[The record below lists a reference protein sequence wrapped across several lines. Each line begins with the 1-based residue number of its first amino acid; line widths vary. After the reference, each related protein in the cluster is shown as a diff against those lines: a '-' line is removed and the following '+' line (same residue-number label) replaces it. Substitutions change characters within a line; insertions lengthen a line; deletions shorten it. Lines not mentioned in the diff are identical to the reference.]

1 MERKLVK
8 QGRNALTV
16 TLPARWLQDK
26 GLKAGESVFINER
39 DKDLVVS
46 SKLGATKTEITLN
59 LNGYDKTMIFH
70 LVIAKYIEGYD
81 TIILLHGNPPG
92 LLEISKS
99 LLGMIVEE
107 HTHTRTLFKSI
118 IAVPEENFNAV
129 LRRATYILLQQA
141 KTLKAITE
149 GKATIEDIKAEER
162 LLDNNIL
169 YCLRY
174 LNKYEN
180 RSHAYRYFL
189 ICSTIEL
196 AADQINSISKYI
208 GKNKELADAIVNG
221 IEQYVKLLFSN
232 DFKKM
237 YTSLRAF
244 RSSIG
249 DKTFVDGLAR
259 SLAEDLYNYIGFI
272 ASEKFEQ

>member
-118 IAVPEENFNAV
+118 IAVP
-129 LRRATYILLQQA
+129 
-141 KTLKAITE
+141 
-149 GKATIEDIKAEER
+149 
-162 LLDNNIL
+162 
-169 YCLRY
+169 
-174 LNKYEN
+174 
-180 RSHAYRYFL
+180 
-189 ICSTIEL
+189 
-196 AADQINSISKYI
+196 
-208 GKNKELADAIVNG
+208 
-221 IEQYVKLLFSN
+221 
-232 DFKKM
+232 
-237 YTSLRAF
+237 
-244 RSSIG
+244 
-249 DKTFVDGLAR
+249 
-259 SLAEDLYNYIGFI
+259 
-272 ASEKFEQ
+272 

>member
-16 TLPARWLQDK
+16 TLPAKWLQTK
-26 GLKAGESVFINER
+26 GLKAGDSIFITER
-39 DKDLVVS
+39 NRDLILAS
-46 SKLGATKTEITLN
+46 QLTSTKTEATLN
-59 LNGYDKTMIFH
+59 VKDYEKSMIFH
-70 LVIAKYIEGYD
+70 LIIAKYIEGYD
-81 TIILLHGNPPG
+81 TIILLHNNPAG
-92 LLEISKS
+92 LLDISKS

-107 HTHTRTLFKSI
+107 HTSTKTIFKSI

-141 KTLKAITE
+141 KTLKALTI
-149 GKATIEDIKAEER
+149 GQATIEDINVEER

-180 RSHAYRYFL
+180 KMHAYRYFL
-189 ICSTIEL
+189 ICATIEL
-196 AADQINSISKYI
+196 AADEINTISKYI
-208 GKNKELADAIVNG
+208 GKDNKLADAIVNG
-221 IEQYVKLLFSN
+221 IEQYVKLLFTN

-237 YTSLRAF
+237 YAALRIF
-244 RSSIG
+244 KSSIG
-249 DKTFVDGLAR
+249 HKTFADGLAH

-272 ASEKFEQ
+272 VSEKFD